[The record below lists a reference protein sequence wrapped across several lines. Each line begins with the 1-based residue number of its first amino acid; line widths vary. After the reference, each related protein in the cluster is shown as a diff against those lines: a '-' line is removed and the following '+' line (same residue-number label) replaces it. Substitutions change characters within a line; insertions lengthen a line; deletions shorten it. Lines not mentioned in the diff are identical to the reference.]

1 MPLDNYK
8 LAINGATPVRPDM
21 LPYGRHNI
29 TDSDIESVLS
39 TLKSDWL
46 TTGPKVQEFE
56 MLLAENTGA
65 NYAVAVSSG
74 TAALHASMFAL
85 GIGPGDE
92 VIVPAITFVAT
103 ANAVLYL
110 GARPVFVDVNPN
122 SLLIDV
128 KKIEKKISA
137 NTKAIIVVDYA
148 GHPCEY
154 EDIRIICDK
163 YNIPLISDSCHA
175 LGATYKSQKIGSISD
190 MTTFSFHPVKH
201 ITAGEG
207 GAITTNDEI
216 LADKMRAFRNHGISK
231 DLHVR
236 SRDVEYYY
244 EATELGFNYRLSD
257 LQCSLAISQLSRLK
271 DSISH
276 RQNIATQYDQIFT
289 KMDKV
294 TPLSVSTDISH
305 AYHLYVVQ
313 MILEDTESTR
323 DDIFKALRAENI
335 GVNVH
340 YLPVYLHPLYKGM
353 GYKKGICPV
362 AENAYKTILSLPIF
376 PTMNQNDITDVIDA
390 MSKVME
396 SVND

>member
-1 MPLDNYK
+1 MASNNSE
-8 LAINGATPVRPDM
+8 LAINGAAPVRSEM
-21 LPYGRHNI
+21 LPYGRHDI
-29 TDSDIESVLS
+29 TDYDIEAVLN

-46 TTGPKVQEFE
+46 TTGPKVKEFE
-56 MLLAENTGA
+56 MRLAENTGA

-110 GARPVFVDVNPN
+110 GARPVFVDVSED

-128 KKIEKKISA
+128 KKIEENIST
-137 NTKAIIVVDYA
+137 NTKAIIIVDYA
-148 GHPCEY
+148 GQPCKY
-154 EDIRIICDK
+154 DDIRIICDK
-163 YNIPLISDSCHA
+163 YNISLISDSCHA
-175 LGATYKSQKIGSISD
+175 LGAKYKSQKIGSISD
-190 MTTFSFHPVKH
+190 MSTFSFHPVKH

-216 LADKMRAFRNHGISK
+216 LADKMKAFRNHGISK

-236 SRDVEYYY
+236 NRDVEYYY

-257 LQCSLAISQLSRLK
+257 LQCSLAISQLARLK
-271 DSISH
+271 DSILH
-276 RQNIATQYDQIFT
+276 RQNIATQYNQIFT
-289 KMDKV
+289 NMDNV

-305 AYHLYVVQ
+305 AYHLYVVKI
-313 MILEDTESTR
+313 MLENTEFTR

-362 AENAYKTILSLPIF
+362 AENVYEIILSLPIF
-376 PTMNQNDITDVIDA
+376 PAMNQKDINDVISA
-390 MSKVME
+390 MNKVMK
-396 SVND
+396 SFNG